1 MGDKNK
7 INCIY
12 CESKNIIKKGSKK
25 LKKNKKQ
32 IYLCKNCNKRFVLSK
47 LRGKRYNPRIILQ
60 AISYYNLGNTIRKTS
75 KLINKRFK
83 IKSQISTISN
93 WLKEFSDICL
103 YRKIRSKIM
112 KNYDGVIKEKLFRHR
127 GLTYNYKYHK
137 AKLDFCNSKNLIKF
151 LKNLDKNFPHKFF
164 EEDQRCSQLKFNVN
178 LQLKAKYNY
187 ACKLSKLSLK
197 AAKTNKERHNVLEN
211 FILVNDK
218 ATIATEVPVWFW
230 DKRKNIGIC
239 GHIDILQFRKNK
251 IHILDYKPN
260 ADKENKSKVISQLY
274 LYALALSFRTK
285 MKLENFRC
293 AWFDDKNYFE
303 FNPVKIRCL
312 QKPLYY

>member
-1 MGDKNK
+1 MGGKNK

-12 CESKNIIKKGSKK
+12 CKSKNIIKKGIRK
-25 LKKNKKQ
+25 LKKRKKQ
-32 IYLCKNCNKRFVLSK
+32 VYLCKNCNKRFVLSK
-47 LRGKRYNPRIILQ
+47 LKHKSYNPKIILQ

-103 YRKIRSKIM
+103 YYKIRDKII
-112 KNYDGVIKEKLFRHR
+112 KNYDKVIKEKLFRHR

-164 EEDQRCSQLKFNVN
+164 EEDQRCSQLKFNLN
-178 LQLKAKYNY
+178 LKLKAKHNY
-187 ACKLSKLSLK
+187 ACKLVKLSLK
-197 AAKTNKERHNVLEN
+197 AAKSSKERHNILEN
-211 FILVNDK
+211 FMLVNDK
-218 ATIATEVPVWFW
+218 ATVAVEVPVWFW
-230 DKRKNIGIC
+230 EKKLKNGIC

-251 IHILDYKPN
+251 IYILDYKPN

-285 MKLENFRC
+285 MKLKNFRC

-303 FNPVKIRCL
+303 FNPTKL
-312 QKPLYY
+312 TSFY